1 MKSDF
6 LENNGIIN
14 LISGREYSLSYAKEG
29 EKVKDYVDDIIKR
42 LKINPHE
49 IYSCKQTHTDKIAY
63 CHGKNGDKFIYGR
76 NFKDTD
82 GLVTDKKNLAL
93 LIKFADCT
101 PIVLYD
107 KKREVL
113 SIIHSGWRG
122 ANKKIPEKALEKMKR
137 EFKSDPKDII
147 AYIGPSIDI
156 ENYEVGEEVYEEFK
170 IFNNRDK
177 FFKKIGGTWH
187 LSMVDVNKEIL
198 LDAGIEEK
206 NIDKSSQ
213 STYVN
218 LNLHSA
224 RREGKDYGLNSML
237 VMMR

>member
-63 CHGKNGDKFIYGR
+63 CHGKNGDEFIYGR

-101 PIVLYD
+101 PLVLYD

-122 ANKKIPEKALEKMKR
+122 ANKKIPEKAVEKMKR

-156 ENYEVGEEVYEEFK
+156 ENYEVGEGVYEEFK
-170 IFNNRDK
+170 DFKNRDK
-177 FFKKIGGTWH
+177 FFRKIGDTWH
-187 LSMVDVNKEIL
+187 LSMIDVNKEIL
-198 LDAGIEEK
+198 LDEGIEDK
-206 NIDKSSQ
+206 NIEISEE
-213 STYVN
+213 STYKN
-218 LNLHSA
+218 LELHSA
-224 RREGKDYGLNSML
+224 RREGKAYGLNSML